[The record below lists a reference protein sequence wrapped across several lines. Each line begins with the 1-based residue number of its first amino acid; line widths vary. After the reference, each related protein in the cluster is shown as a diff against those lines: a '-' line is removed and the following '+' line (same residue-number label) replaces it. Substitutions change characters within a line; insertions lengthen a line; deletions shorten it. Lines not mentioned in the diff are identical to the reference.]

1 MLPCGMLFSG
11 GIENHP
17 RGRGIKIA
25 VRKSV
30 RIGFCELAIRK
41 RPKHGNLPDNL
52 CRCRTCTR
60 QPACDCTAPPR
71 CSRRCRSRRGPTCG
85 GARVY
90 SLLERLQGGARRMVV
105 CRRLRPNKGVP
116 LVLLRPLLIF
126 AVGGLMH
133 APVLCAGAGSG
144 GAYARHAAPAA
155 ASRSSWA
162 AFPLFRPSPCPG
174 HVFLSFLLR
183 NIFRGPILCRFSGG
197 LPTCFF
203 M

>member
-1 MLPCGMLFSG
+1 MSLPSG
-11 GIENHP
+11 SDRHMGICPIIFAGVQLAHDSP
-17 RGRGIKIA
+17 RTTALPPPVVAGAAAAGEGRHAAAPG
-25 VRKSV
+25 S
-30 RIGFCELAIRK
+30 
-41 RPKHGNLPDNL
+41 
-52 CRCRTCTR
+52 
-60 QPACDCTAPPR
+60 TA
-71 CSRRCRSRRGPTCG
+71 CRSGFR
-85 GARVY
+85 
-90 SLLERLQGGARRMVV
+90 GGARRMVV
-105 CRRLRPNKGVP
+105 CRRLQPNKGVL

-162 AFPLFRPSPCPG
+162 AFPLFRPCPCPG